1 MWMRSACTGL
11 KKVVDNPEVPTMDQK
26 PANRVKVMNKVI
38 GAKVVDIHGIH
49 ALTVRPATGKC
60 FSNCG
65 MVDHFTRVWQQR
77 RKESRNSSLNM
88 VQAN

>member
-1 MWMRSACTGL
+1 
-11 KKVVDNPEVPTMDQK
+11 
-26 PANRVKVMNKVI
+26 MNKVI
-38 GAKVVDIHGIH
+38 DAKVVDIHGIH
-49 ALTVRPATGKC
+49 ALNVRPATGKF

-65 MVDHFTRVWQQR
+65 MVNQFMRVCQQR